1 MRAATGCGCDT
12 YTGWLP
18 LTSTTLEPARLDIH
32 RWASGG
38 IILSSVVTKYQ
49 LGFVFHAGSAD
60 RSVECLNAPRDLG
73 IRHKSSRVWCHVS
86 GEGSGKLRVIEEQI
100 SILWRQ
106 NRWHRSTGRRVLYQ
120 RGHRLACVGSEC
132 SHIDQPDNFRVTAC
146 LRDHGPAVRVADK
159 DHWAVQ
165 VGNRS
170 LGSCYVPASEMIGF

>member
-106 NRWHRSTGRRVLYQ
+106 NRWHRSTGRRVLLSAWTPTRLRRERMQ
-120 RGHRLACVGSEC
+120 PHRPTRQLSGH
-132 SHIDQPDNFRVTAC
+132 C
-146 LRDHGPAVRVADK
+146 LP
-159 DHWAVQ
+159 
-165 VGNRS
+165 
-170 LGSCYVPASEMIGF
+170 P